1 MISSLNAPNDKH
13 AKKEKNESVL
23 LNMSSWSNSTR
34 GFPTKKQEVSISV
47 SKYFQPTEG
56 GICSNF
62 NQFFYSYLYCEKN
75 VELLYVYDKP
85 NCVSNDFLMF
95 KSILNENS
103 LIKYLKE
110 IPKDSNRM
118 NYNTIVNNHS
128 LSAMPFSRMKKTA
141 QSIFSFNSSTQEK
154 ITTLI
159 REKGLERIRFDIGI
173 HIRSGDKITT
183 GEMKTIQISEYIRA
197 IRTIQSKLNKKEL
210 NIFVMTDNYTLYEEL
225 VARGDSSWSITTLQE
240 PSAYTN
246 SGHTQFAFN
255 LLSQEKRFTLFYQF
269 LTELHIMQRIPNLV
283 LTFSSNVGRFLYLT
297 SYAVQDEDNVISL
310 DVPKWSTF

>member
-1 MISSLNAPNDKH
+1 
-13 AKKEKNESVL
+13 
-23 LNMSSWSNSTR
+23 MSSWSNSTR
-34 GFPTKKQEVSISV
+34 GFPMKKQEVSISV

-225 VARGDSSWSITTLQE
+225 VARGDSSWSVTTLQE

>member
-1 MISSLNAPNDKH
+1 
-13 AKKEKNESVL
+13 
-23 LNMSSWSNSTR
+23 MSSWSNSTR
-34 GFPTKKQEVSISV
+34 GFPMKKQEVSISV

-210 NIFVMTDNYTLYEEL
+210 NIFVMTDNYNLYEEL

-240 PSAYTN
+240 LSAYTN

>member
-1 MISSLNAPNDKH
+1 
-13 AKKEKNESVL
+13 
-23 LNMSSWSNSTR
+23 MSSWSNSTR

-210 NIFVMTDNYTLYEEL
+210 NIFVMTDNYSLYEEL
-225 VARGDSSWSITTLQE
+225 VARGDPSWSVTTLQE

>member
-1 MISSLNAPNDKH
+1 
-13 AKKEKNESVL
+13 
-23 LNMSSWSNSTR
+23 MSSWSNPTR
-34 GFPTKKQEVSISV
+34 GFPVKTKQSSLSISH
-47 SKYFQPTEG
+47 YFQPTQG

-85 NCVSNDFLMF
+85 NCVSDNFPMF
-95 KSILNENS
+95 QSILNENS

-110 IPKDSNRM
+110 IPKNTKRM
-118 NYNTIVNNHS
+118 DYNTIVNNHS

-141 QSIFSFNSSTQEK
+141 QNIFSFNSSAQEK
-154 ITTLI
+154 ITSLI
-159 REKGLERIRFDIGI
+159 RERGLERTRFDVGV

-183 GEMKTIQISEYIRA
+183 GEMKTIGINEYVQALRKV
-197 IRTIQSKLNKKEL
+197 QNNLKKKDL
-210 NIFVMTDNYTLYEEL
+210 NIFVMTDNISLYEEL
-225 VARGDSSWSITTLQE
+225 LARGDPSWSMTTLE
-240 PSAYTN
+240 ETSAYTAK
-246 SGHTQFAFN
+246 GHNQGVFN
-255 LLSQEKRFTLFYQF
+255 LLPQEKRVSLFYQF

-297 SYAVQDEDNVISL
+297 SYAVQDEENVISL

>member
-1 MISSLNAPNDKH
+1 
-13 AKKEKNESVL
+13 
-23 LNMSSWSNSTR
+23 MSSWSNPTR
-34 GFPTKKQEVSISV
+34 GFPVKTKQTAPSISQ
-47 SKYFQPTEG
+47 YFQPTQG

-62 NQFFYSYLYCEKN
+62 NQLFYSYLYCEKN

-85 NCVSNDFLMF
+85 NCVSDNFPMF
-95 KSILNENS
+95 QSIFNENS

-110 IPKDSNRM
+110 IPKDTKRM

-141 QSIFSFNSSTQEK
+141 QSIFSFNSSAQEK
-154 ITTLI
+154 ITALI
-159 REKGLERIRFDIGI
+159 REKGFERTRFDIGI

-183 GEMKTIQISEYIRA
+183 GEMKAIQITEYIRSV
-197 IRTIQSKLNKKEL
+197 RTIQSKLNKKEL
-210 NIFVMTDNYTLYEEL
+210 NIFVMTDNYSLYEEF
-225 VARGDSSWSITTLQE
+225 VARGDPSWSITTLE
-240 PSAYTN
+240 ELSAYTT
-246 SGHTQFAFN
+246 SGHTQLGFN
-255 LLSQEKRFTLFYQF
+255 LLSQEKRTTLFYQF

-297 SYAVQDEDNVISL
+297 SYAVQDEENVISL